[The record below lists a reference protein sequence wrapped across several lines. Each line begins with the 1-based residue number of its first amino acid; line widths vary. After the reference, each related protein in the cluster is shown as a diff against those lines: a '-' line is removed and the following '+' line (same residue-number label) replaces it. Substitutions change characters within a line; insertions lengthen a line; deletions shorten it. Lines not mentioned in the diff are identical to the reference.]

1 MLNRPK
7 SMLAAAA
14 VAAGMVC
21 AVAAA
26 GTAMATTPPWST
38 HNYAIPNAFTN
49 TTPSLSQI
57 ALTGQ
62 NVNGVFVVW
71 KGQFDNKVHYKFRIS
86 GKWSRSLTI
95 PGAYT
100 NTSPAAAYYTD
111 LKGKDSELVVWKT
124 KSRTGFTAIDYSQ
137 GVTASDGKI
146 SWTWPKVL
154 PGGKYSETSAS
165 PAVLFPF
172 NAVHPRVI
180 VAWRGPY
187 DHVRYEIGTES
198 GANGRSFNWG
208 SKTIKSSWIGAGTA
222 ADPTTTSAAP
232 ALTEIDSNGTGTV
245 YVFWKGNKTT
255 APIDYAT
262 TPDNPGTGLE
272 GGARIPWTL
281 HGSVPSGTK
290 LAETTAAP
298 AVSSASVHGGGPLLL
313 TYKGPTG
320 FFIRFQ
326 TLSAGVWS
334 AYQFVNGNNNTTA
347 DATALVNGTLANVA
361 RSNSGRIYL
370 HGYAG

>member
-7 SMLAAAA
+7 SMLAAVA
-14 VAAGMVC
+14 VAAGTAC

-26 GTAMATTPPWST
+26 GTAMAATPSWST
-38 HNYAIPNAFTN
+38 HNPAIPNAFTN
-49 TTPSLSQI
+49 TTPGLAQI

-62 NVNGVFVVW
+62 NINGLFVTW
-71 KGQFDNKVHYKFRIS
+71 KGQFDNKVHYKYRIS
-86 GKWSRSLTI
+86 GRWSRSLTI

-124 KSRTGFTAIDYSQ
+124 KSKYGFTAIDYAQ
-137 GVTASDGKI
+137 GVTASNGTI
-146 SWTWPKVL
+146 SWTRPRVL

-165 PAVLFPF
+165 PAVLFPL

-187 DHVRYEIGTES
+187 DHVRYEIGTEA
-198 GANGRSFNWG
+198 GANGRSFTWG
-208 SKTIKSSWIGAGTA
+208 SKTIKSAWIGAGTKT
-222 ADPTTTSAAP
+222 DPTTTSAAP
-232 ALTEIDSNGTGTV
+232 ALTEIVSGSAGTV

-272 GGARIPWTL
+272 GDATIPWTL
-281 HGSVPSGTK
+281 HGSVPAGK
-290 LAETTAAP
+290 YLAKTTAAP
-298 AVSSASVHGGGPLLL
+298 AVSSASLHGDGPLLL
-313 TYKGPTG
+313 TYKGPSG
-320 FFIRFQ
+320 FAIRFQ
-326 TLSAGVWS
+326 TLTAGGWS
-334 AYQFVNGNNNTTA
+334 NYAFVNGTNNMTG
-347 DATALVNGTLANVA
+347 DGTALVNGTLANVA
-361 RSNSGRIYL
+361 RSASGRIYL
-370 HGYAG
+370 HTYTG